1 MFKPEKNLKLSLN
14 RHFLLFFSRLLSV
27 RFVSQSFAND
37 VPHGYASFKH
47 ICNVI
52 IGYVG
57 GMNKSMLD
65 LYKKLESQERGE
77 KREKM
82 DSNWISC
89 LSLLYFFLF
98 LSSLSLSCQYSS
110 LLTPEKHA
118 QRRSFSCVCLLS
130 EKQETI
136 LLYLRLYKKLYYSNF
151 RTFLSRPNA
160 CNGQLYFQ
168 LLWDA
173 YSEPCDALSLLFS
186 QGVPCSS
193 VPTSKLYMKNHRL
206 THIEH
211 RWALQIA
218 LVTRRCI
225 QRSAPLALCKKLTFT
240 DHSHRTRA
248 SGNSLRPFRPS
259 SRPGTLSF
267 SNRAPFFGIICHQA
281 FNKHPP
287 LHLLSPTI

>member
-1 MFKPEKNLKLSLN
+1 MLVAWTKACVTFTRSLN
-14 RHFLLFFSRLLSV
+14 HKKEERKEKKWTQTEFLVFPFSIFS
-27 RFVSQSFAND
+27 
-37 VPHGYASFKH
+37 
-47 ICNVI
+47 
-52 IGYVG
+52 
-57 GMNKSMLD
+57 
-65 LYKKLESQERGE
+65 
-77 KREKM
+77 
-82 DSNWISC
+82 
-89 LSLLYFFLF
+89 LSLL
-98 LSSLSLSCQYSS
+98 SLSFMSIFFFTYTREARAAAIVFLCMF
-110 LLTPEKHA
+110 A
-118 QRRSFSCVCLLS
+118 FR
-130 EKQETI
+130 KQETI